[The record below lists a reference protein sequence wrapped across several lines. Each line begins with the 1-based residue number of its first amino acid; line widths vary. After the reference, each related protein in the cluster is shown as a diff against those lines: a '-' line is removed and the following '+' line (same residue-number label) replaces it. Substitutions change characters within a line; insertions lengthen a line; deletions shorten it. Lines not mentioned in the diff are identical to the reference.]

1 MNALHVV
8 ISMNLKL
15 KEGRN
20 HLLILNAFIDD
31 DSNLDIELGTFARNV
46 KKEVCGVIDFFL
58 AFLKKYDAR
67 RIHNILSLMLNLK
80 FKILK
85 LISCFIGHEQ
95 GMDIAEKYDRRSLF
109 LMLLKSLSSFASI
122 IQD

>member
-1 MNALHVV
+1 LNALHVA

-15 KEGRN
+15 KEGMN
-20 HLLILNAFIDD
+20 HLLVLDAFIDD

-58 AFLKKYDAR
+58 SFLKTHDVT

-80 FKILK
+80 FKIFK
-85 LISCFIGHEQ
+85 LISCFFW
-95 GMDIAEKYDRRSLF
+95 S
-109 LMLLKSLSSFASI
+109 
-122 IQD
+122 